1 MAMTN
6 IRELTSLVVLSASL
20 VLTSFIGA
28 GTGRAQEIRRIAGP
42 NQSIKVGRGGYVCEG
57 QLTETLLDNTEDW
70 SYEMVSCTG
79 PIYNAN
85 DYTALHAKLGHDE
98 FVKLNAALDRLN
110 ATSSSTQ
117 EMLRKQVQTFNNNL
131 RAEIE
136 KRFHDLPNDLVQSPA
151 IQNLKKSLMDYVNE
165 RLPTTGPNKSPA
177 TQQTTAPPSAQQGSA
192 PDQH

>member
-1 MAMTN
+1 MSN

-20 VLTSFIGA
+20 VLMSFVGA
-28 GTGRAQEIRRIAGP
+28 GTGRAQDIRPIAAP

-57 QLTETLLDNTEDW
+57 QLTHSPIDNTENW
-70 SYEMVSCTG
+70 TYEMVSCTG

-85 DYTALHAKLGHDE
+85 DYTALHAKLDHDE

-117 EMLRKQVQTFNNNL
+117 DLLSKQVQTFNNDL

-136 KRFHDLPNDLVQSPA
+136 KRFRDLPNDLQKSPA

-165 RLPTTGPNKSPA
+165 RLPSTAPNKSPA
-177 TQQTTAPPSAQQGSA
+177 TQQTTAPAGAQQGSA
-192 PDQH
+192 PEQH

>member
-1 MAMTN
+1 MTN

-165 RLPTTGPNKSPA
+165 RLPTTGKSPA
-177 TQQTTAPPSAQQGSA
+177 TQQTTAPASAQQGSA
-192 PDQH
+192 PEQH